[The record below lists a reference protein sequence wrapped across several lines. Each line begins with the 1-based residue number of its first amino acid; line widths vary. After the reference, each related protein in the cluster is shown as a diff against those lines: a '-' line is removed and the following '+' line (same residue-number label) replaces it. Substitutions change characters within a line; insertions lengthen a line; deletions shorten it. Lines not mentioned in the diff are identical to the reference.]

1 MIIPIIYK
9 QTCPR
14 GQQSIHDKKRKMN
27 DNNHNKHRGGKKRSE
42 MHSAKLVYQEEIEI
56 ASESQLLERGSH
68 GRASSDLSRHG
79 EREGSREGGGGG
91 GGVEQANGLGNDR
104 EKGVRVD
111 VSGGGEAGGE

>member
-1 MIIPIIYK
+1 
-9 QTCPR
+9 
-14 GQQSIHDKKRKMN
+14 MN
-27 DNNHNKHRGGKKRSE
+27 DNKRSE

-68 GRASSDLSRHG
+68 IRASSDLSRHG
-79 EREGSREGGGGG
+79 EREGGREGGG

-111 VSGGGEAGGE
+111 VSGGREAGGEGDGETSEGREKDCLSFVHCRRLPPPSPPNYNPVFF